1 MLLEETLHHVEIL
14 ALRAS
19 VHVASF
25 STVTLMR
32 SKRLQ
37 QQAAVQRKVPSIFF
51 PNTPPSEL
59 KIHQLF
65 REALFFLF
73 PGLGENVHCIFLSP
87 KGHDVNWHRP
97 CSDVLMSNKKEV
109 DGKAQMAV
117 SITQR
122 QLSRYCCHRDKTHL
136 QRFSPSACKHFI
148 SALQQH
154 SCPKNNAMWARALRW
169 HCRQQTVFC
178 SGFMNHHY
186 RCHMISN
193 SSYSAQTCSHAFAPT
208 CKQRG
213 WHHVI
218 AQPTFILILYP
229 NSEIGSWYGWWGQ

>member
-1 MLLEETLHHVEIL
+1 MFTVSFCLLRVMMWTDIVL
-14 ALRAS
+14 
-19 VHVASF
+19 
-25 STVTLMR
+25 
-32 SKRLQ
+32 
-37 QQAAVQRKVPSIFF
+37 
-51 PNTPPSEL
+51 
-59 KIHQLF
+59 
-65 REALFFLF
+65 
-73 PGLGENVHCIFLSP
+73 
-87 KGHDVNWHRP
+87 
-97 CSDVLMSNKKEV
+97 VLMSWCQIKKKWMERRRWRCRSHSGSCQDIV
-109 DGKAQMAV
+109 V
-117 SITQR
+117 TETRRTCSVF
-122 QLSRYCCHRDKTHL
+122 L
-136 QRFSPSACKHFI
+136 PPACKHFI